1 MFSLG
6 DVIGIIC
13 ALGAAAAVWMR
24 LEVAV
29 ALLKGQRVTRQ
40 RDLDE
45 LDRRLKAVERW
56 LPPDEKN

>member
-1 MFSLG
+1 
-6 DVIGIIC
+6 
-13 ALGAAAAVWMR
+13 MR

-45 LDRRLKAVERW
+45 LDRRLKHVEKW
-56 LPPDEKN
+56 LPKDQDK